1 MNDAMAQVK
10 KELGRDAVVLH
21 TKRIRDG
28 GFMGFFGKEM
38 VEVLAAVDSSPA
50 PVNPAPVAAPSPTPP
65 KKAAPPPEEKA
76 EPSLSEE
83 IKETPAVAAEQRAMP
98 AAVKEK
104 EAVAAYTQRKED
116 VPAASASQERP
127 VRKSVPT
134 MQQAKRNTAVF
145 REKAEQPKPQLQ
157 NPAALKTDAEV
168 FAGGIEEPRFTSLK
182 SEISSMKKMMEQLME
197 ANLNPEKFDYFQN
210 ASPLLKLLLKNEV
223 EPTVAAELVKGIPSE
238 QAAKG
243 IESETVKQV
252 IIERIA
258 QYLKN
263 IEGINVSYN
272 SCKKVALIGPTG
284 VGKTTTIAKL
294 AANFTIKQGYKVALI
309 TADTYRIAAIEQ
321 LRIYADIIGIPLE
334 IVYSPEE
341 LKKAFARHS
350 DKHLILVDNAGRS
363 PSNSDQLAEL
373 KALLEVDPEIET
385 HLVLSATIR
394 YREALEAVK
403 RFAVCSP
410 DKILFTKID
419 ESCTLG
425 TLLNI
430 LHYFPSTLSYLTTGQ
445 SVPEDIELADAN
457 KLAAMML
464 KDF

>member
-21 TKRIRDG
+21 TKRIRTG
-28 GFMGFFGKEM
+28 GVMGFFGKEM
-38 VEVLAAVDSSPA
+38 VEVLAAVDTSA
-50 PVNPAPVAAPSPTPP
+50 NGNPAPNLP
-65 KKAAPPPEEKA
+65 KKAAPPPTSEQLLAAYLAPEKTETQTA
-76 EPSLSEE
+76 E
-83 IKETPAVAAEQRAMP
+83 IKEMPFEQALALEEQKEEQQETTQEIQP
-98 AAVKEK
+98 ELLLPEK
-104 EAVAAYTQRKED
+104 EATEPFFAAQDKIEAIMPPPLKPETETVYQPVHNTVETITSPED
-116 VPAASASQERP
+116 
-127 VRKSVPT
+127 
-134 MQQAKRNTAVF
+134 TA
-145 REKAEQPKPQLQ
+145 
-157 NPAALKTDAEV
+157 
-168 FAGGIEEPRFTSLK
+168 RFNSLT
-182 SEISSMKKMMEQLME
+182 SEISSMKKMMEQLVE
-197 ANLNPEKFDYFQN
+197 LNLSPDKVDYFKN
-210 ASPLLKLLLKNEV
+210 ASPLFKLLLKNEV
-223 EPTVAAELVKGIPSE
+223 DPEVAAELVKGIPSA
-238 QAAKG
+238 QASRG
-243 IESETVKQV
+243 IESGTVKQV
-252 IIERIA
+252 ITERIV

-263 IEGINVSYN
+263 IEGINVARN

-321 LRIYADIIGIPLE
+321 LRIYADIIGIPIE

-341 LKKAFARHS
+341 LSKAFHRHS
-350 DKHLILVDNAGRS
+350 DKDLILVDNAGRS
-363 PSNSDQLAEL
+363 PRKAEQLAEL
-373 KALLEVDPEIET
+373 KALLAVDADIET

-394 YREALEAVK
+394 YREALEAANK
-403 RFAVCSP
+403 FAVCSP

-430 LHYFPSTLSYLTTGQ
+430 LYYFPSTISYVTTGQ

-457 KLAAMML
+457 KLASLML